1 MPTQPQKKN
10 RKKAKEKMMKKK
22 YQQCP
27 CGCART
33 RACVGGWA
41 CMYACAC
48 VRVCDIDK
56 TASISVEEISLR
68 LPHVLAF
75 GRMKSLYIVDFENSN
90 IP

>member
-1 MPTQPQKKN
+1 
-10 RKKAKEKMMKKK
+10 
-22 YQQCP
+22 
-27 CGCART
+27 
-33 RACVGGWA
+33 
-41 CMYACAC
+41 MYACAC